1 MKAWTDAVNGWVVV
15 LIRLAAVIAVV
26 GLSWNAVH
34 VIIGAAVEG
43 AAHTAVA
50 VVYRI
55 IGIMLALVL
64 VASAPQ
70 IVNSLQGLLRT
81 PLVH

>member
-1 MKAWTDAVNGWVVV
+1 VVV